1 MLILIV
7 GITQAEAF
15 MLHLA
20 PPTPSKRQKCRITT
34 NPLSTTRRFDQRRFG
49 IATEA
54 TMLAGNQFGFHAVI
68 RHALSLFVG
77 MGLAC
82 REFTRQ
88 VHCTAKRS
96 MLAEHVHLTP
106 PCSVALGTC
115 ERSHTMSQ
123 LSKVNHSRHQWKA
136 KAKQRSD
143 HNRYLRK
150 QLARVKA
157 ERDQAKQDLKET
169 QTRLRQLESQAQAVA
184 VRPQVEVVWLSLQ
197 LFLEARISFRAVCR
211 VLSLLASAL
220 GIKRAPCPQTII
232 NWVIRLSIVRIEAAR
247 GLRGLPLAQAPF
259 SNGLLW
265 MIDLSIGLGS
275 GKIVAVL
282 ALDAH
287 HHQLLGVAP
296 ALEHV
301 HCIGVSVADAWTGES
316 IADLLDRLIAQMG
329 RPAAYLKDGG
339 SELQKAAD
347 LLAER
352 GLGSPCIDDLSHAA
366 AGMLKHYY
374 QHHPAFERFLSAC
387 GRVSGQLKHTILAC
401 LAPPTV
407 RTKARFMNV
416 HRLFSWADRL
426 LKLSPAGGAKAGSI
440 LARLRACFDE
450 LPACK
455 DLIKRFRAD
464 AQGLLECQ
472 EILKTKGLSHDTLA
486 RCKPLLSAMPSV
498 TLRLEFEG
506 YLEHQLATAKT
517 FGLDHVGLP
526 ISSDAI
532 ESLFGVAKRH
542 GVAQTPDAARIAL
555 RLPALCGAATREEA
569 EQVLGISVARQHEIT
584 GQFTS
589 LTKQR
594 REVLGHRQALESLIW
609 SQGEAHVELLPS
621 PKNRSNHAAIV
632 NLSTGCEDQQ
642 GPHWVPQQA
651 SCMIENVGPPDIR
664 EAAVT

>member
-1 MLILIV
+1 
-7 GITQAEAF
+7 
-15 MLHLA
+15 
-20 PPTPSKRQKCRITT
+20 
-34 NPLSTTRRFDQRRFG
+34 
-49 IATEA
+49 
-54 TMLAGNQFGFHAVI
+54 
-68 RHALSLFVG
+68 
-77 MGLAC
+77 
-82 REFTRQ
+82 
-88 VHCTAKRS
+88 
-96 MLAEHVHLTP
+96 
-106 PCSVALGTC
+106 
-115 ERSHTMSQ
+115 MSQ
-123 LSKVNHSRHQWKA
+123 LSKVTHSRNQWKA
-136 KAKQRSD
+136 KAQQRSD
-143 HNRYLRK
+143 HIRYLRK
-150 QLARVKA
+150 QLARVKV
-157 ERDQAKQDLKET
+157 ERDQAKQNLKAT
-169 QTRLRQLESQAQAVA
+169 HTRLRQLESQAQAVA
-184 VRPQVEVVWLSLQ
+184 VRPQVDVVWLSLQ

-211 VLSLLASAL
+211 VLSLLAPAL
-220 GIKRAPCPQTII
+220 GIKRAPCPQTVI
-232 NWVIRLSIVRIEAAR
+232 NWVIRLSIVRIESAR

-275 GKIVAVL
+275 GKILAVL

-296 ALEHV
+296 SLEHV
-301 HCIGVSVADAWTGES
+301 HCIGVAVADSWTGES
-316 IADLLDRLIAQMG
+316 IADMLDRLIAQMG

-339 SELQKAAD
+339 SDLHKAAD

-352 GLGSPCIDDLSHAA
+352 GLGSPCIDDVSHAA

-401 LAPPTV
+401 LAPPAV
-407 RTKARFMNV
+407 RTKARFMHV
-416 HRLFSWADRL
+416 HRLFFWAERL

-472 EILKTKGLSHDTLA
+472 KLLKAKGLSHDTLA
-486 RCKPLLSAMPSV
+486 QCKPLISEMPSV
-498 TLRLEFEG
+498 PLRLEFEG

-542 GVAQTPDAARIAL
+542 GGAQTQDATRIAL

-569 EQVLGISVARQHEIT
+569 DQVLGISVARQHEIT

-594 REVLGHRQALESLIW
+594 REVLGHRQALESLGW

-642 GPHWVPQQA
+642 GPHLGPSQT
-651 SCMIENVGPPDIR
+651 SCMIENVGPPDMR
-664 EAAVT
+664 EAALT